1 MSYTKRFVY
10 AFILSLPMLV
20 DMVGMLFGW
29 MLPYYN
35 WVALITTTLIMA
47 LSAWPFWR
55 SAYAAFKNHHANM
68 DTLVA
73 IGTAVAYF
81 YSVYAMATGREV
93 YFESA
98 AFVTVFVL
106 LGQVLEE
113 RMRHNASAA
122 VEKLQKLQAKEA
134 LVKRAGDFVTLPVDQ
149 IRVGDL
155 VKVLPGQK
163 IPLDGEIVAGASN
176 IDEAMLT
183 GESLPVSKTVGQKV
197 IGATLNQN
205 GTFVFRVEKTGQAT
219 MLAQIVDLVKMAQT
233 SRAPIQKLTDRIS
246 NIFVPAVLIVALL
259 TYAAWY
265 VFFGATAVQ
274 AMLYA
279 VAVIVIACPCALG
292 LATPTA
298 IMVGT
303 GRAARLGVLIKN
315 GEILEAVDQVQT
327 VVMDKT
333 GTITQGQ
340 PVVTE
345 IIGNQPEILRLA
357 ASLEASSEHPL
368 ANAILAK
375 AKAEKI
381 QPQNVTDFQVLEGQ
395 GITGKI
401 GGQEVYLGNEKLNAA
416 YPLDAN
422 QVQSLARLQAE
433 GKTVVTLVANQKV
446 LGLIAIKD
454 QVKPDARQAI
464 KALKKRGLKTV
475 MLTGDN
481 QAAAQAIAQEVGIDQ
496 VISSVLPAQKAEKI
510 RELQHE
516 GPVAFVGDGIND
528 APSLSTAEV
537 GIAMG
542 SGTDIALEAGGIIL
556 TNNQLMGVVRA
567 LDLSQKTF
575 KRIKLNLFW
584 ALIYNVIGIP
594 LAAGLFSTLGLV
606 LSPEFAGLAMAL
618 SSISVVGSSLL
629 LNRAK
634 IA

>member
-1 MSYTKRFVY
+1 MSYTKRFIY

-35 WVALITTTLIMA
+35 WVALITTTLIIA

-381 QPQNVTDFQVLEGQ
+381 QPQNVTNFQVLEGQ

-422 QVQSLARLQAE
+422 QAQSLARLQAE

>member
-1 MSYTKRFVY
+1 
-10 AFILSLPMLV
+10 MLV

-29 MLPYYN
+29 MLPHYN

-81 YSVYAMATGREV
+81 YSVYAMVTGREV

>member
-1 MSYTKRFVY
+1 MSYTKRFIY

-149 IRVGDL
+149 IRIGDL

-368 ANAILAK
+368 ASAILAK

-381 QPQNVTDFQVLEGQ
+381 QPQNVTNFQVLEGQ

-422 QVQSLARLQAE
+422 QAQSLARLQAE

-454 QVKPDARQAI
+454 QVKSDARQAI

-537 GIAMG
+537 GIAME